1 MKNEKVYKS
10 FIDCSCNHHFDFAK
24 ASIISYPISSYHLDF
39 YEAFYIVNNTNK
51 LFNSSKHS
59 FSVPGNYLFN
69 KNFVLRITYYHLN
82 TYKRFRHSTFN
93 DTHPPP
99 SSVLKLLL
107 MTVHSYL
114 PSFLPSA
121 HVASFKDSVFFIN
134 RKVFYCVTCFI
145 IVYNFRNLSTKCI
158 IPIIIICNL
167 LAIIIIYA
175 NIFFLFFFFLAIA
188 VFFLLLRISPLCSF
202 TLFLLLSQCNI
213 RFYYLCCIQ
222 FLFNVF
228 LSVFLIY
235 STYIF

>member
-93 DTHPPP
+93 DTHPLS
-99 SSVLKLLL
+99 SSVLKLLFML
-107 MTVHSYL
+107 VHIYL
-114 PSFLPSA
+114 PSFPPSA
-121 HVASFKDSVFFIN
+121 LVVFEDALPFFI
-134 RKVFYCVTCFI
+134 I
-145 IVYNFRNLSTKCI
+145 
-158 IPIIIICNL
+158 
-167 LAIIIIYA
+167 
-175 NIFFLFFFFLAIA
+175 
-188 VFFLLLRISPLCSF
+188 
-202 TLFLLLSQCNI
+202 
-213 RFYYLCCIQ
+213 
-222 FLFNVF
+222 
-228 LSVFLIY
+228 
-235 STYIF
+235 